1 MNINHIKNYDLIKDL
16 PTDEIPLSNKE
27 IEIFNILFKENEEQ
41 DNNNNNKLNII
52 EPILVG
58 FIFVILSLPCI
69 NNLLFLSENM
79 LLLIKTLLIIIIFWI
94 CKIYV
99 IPIII

>member
-1 MNINHIKNYDLIKDL
+1 MNINHIKNYDVIKDL
-16 PTDEIPLSNKE
+16 PTDEIPLSNKD
-27 IEIFNILFKENEEQ
+27 IEIYNILFKENEEQ
-41 DNNNNNKLNII
+41 DNNNKLNII

-58 FIFVILSLPCI
+58 FIFVILSLPCF
-69 NNLLFLSENM
+69 NNLFFLPENI

-99 IPIII
+99 IPKII